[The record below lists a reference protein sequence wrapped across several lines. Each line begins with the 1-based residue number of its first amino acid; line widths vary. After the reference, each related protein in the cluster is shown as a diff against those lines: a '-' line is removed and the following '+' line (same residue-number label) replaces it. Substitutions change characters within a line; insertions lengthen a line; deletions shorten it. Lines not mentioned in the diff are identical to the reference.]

1 MDVVLAFQASTKNTF
16 DLQKK
21 IAEQMI
27 RRLEVTPDSI
37 NVGVVVDRDLQTSKE
52 FGLKE
57 YSSSKSR
64 LMKAVNEMRFSSRA
78 TLGPHGLLEFAVKKL
93 FTDTESRKFSP
104 KSIVLFFDKNEDV
117 SAIRKISTLLKRDG
131 INLLTIGVGK
141 DAPISTIVA
150 GLGDKDQV
158 VAIPGVE
165 DITRDDDMINDIIK
179 KALKGKSIMRNK
191 HRV

>member
-1 MDVVLAFQASTKNTF
+1 
-16 DLQKK
+16 
-21 IAEQMI
+21 
-27 RRLEVTPDSI
+27 
-37 NVGVVVDRDLQTSKE
+37 
-52 FGLKE
+52 
-57 YSSSKSR
+57 
-64 LMKAVNEMRFSSRA
+64 
-78 TLGPHGLLEFAVKKL
+78 L

-131 INLLTIGVGK
+131 INLLTIGVGE

-158 VAIPGVE
+158 VAIPGEE

>member
-78 TLGPHGLLEFAVKKL
+78 TLGPYGLLEFAVKKL
-93 FTDTESRKFSP
+93 FTDTESRKFAP

-131 INLLTIGVGK
+131 INLLTIGVGE

-158 VAIPGVE
+158 VAIPGEE